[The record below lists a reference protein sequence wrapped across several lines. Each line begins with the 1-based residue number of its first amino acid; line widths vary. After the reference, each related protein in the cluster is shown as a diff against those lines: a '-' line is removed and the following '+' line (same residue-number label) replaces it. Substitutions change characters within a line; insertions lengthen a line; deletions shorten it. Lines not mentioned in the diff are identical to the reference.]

1 MRKRDIIVLAAI
13 LYIGKAVLDTIGDAI
28 GIMCKGICKELIK
41 KAENG
46 DNNAEQYCNIMGLK
60 YKRNTTAKRQIGFR
74 A

>member
-41 KAENG
+41 KQKMVIITL
-46 DNNAEQYCNIMGLK
+46 NNTVILWV
-60 YKRNTTAKRQIGFR
+60 
-74 A
+74 